1 LRSTGAS
8 ITVSDETRR
17 ETMVTREDLQALR
30 KAAYV
35 SELAKELGECALPEN
50 KWETG
55 TSLALVAGA
64 GLVGALINPEETI
77 VGALGAVLGAA
88 TGVAVVNVVSKE
100 QGRDCLCE
108 VGRRVKENTPSWL
121 DKVKNLVKK

>member
-1 LRSTGAS
+1 
-8 ITVSDETRR
+8 
-17 ETMVTREDLQALR
+17 MVTREDLQALR

-108 VGRRVKENTPSWL
+108 VGRRVKENTLSWL
-121 DKVKNLVKK
+121 DKAKSLVK